1 MSINGVRHQ
10 AGSAFAETGEK
21 YKPQHF
27 IYLTIPQVGIEHLT
41 FILKPAGCSIPG
53 QRSSPRLALPSVL
66 LSCIGNSA
74 YTWARV
80 IALYPVVPSSYNE
93 TMASRL
99 DLAGKWI
106 VFFGIVFGIY
116 TALPFLAPLFMH
128 LGWKPVGN
136 AIYFIYSFLCHQLPE
151 RSFFLFG
158 QKLTYSLPDI
168 QAAWQTTIHPMVLRQ
183 FIGNPQMGWKVAWS
197 DRMVSMFT
205 AILIFGLSWWPLRRR
220 LKPLPLW
227 GLVLLVLPMVMDG
240 TTHFISDLAGI
251 GNGFRDTN
259 FWLVNMTQNSFPSTF
274 YAGDAWGS
282 FNSIMRLLSGILFG
296 LGIVWFGFPYLN
308 ASINDEAYER
318 QAA

>member
-1 MSINGVRHQ
+1 MRRRYR
-10 AGSAFAETGEK
+10 AGSALIETGEK
-21 YKPQHF
+21 HKPQHF
-27 IYLTIPQVGIEHLT
+27 IYLTVPQVGIKHLT

-168 QAAWQTTIHPMVLRQ
+168 QAAWQITIHPMVLRQ

-259 FWLVNMTQNSFPSTF
+259 FWLVNMTHNSFPSTF

-296 LGIVWFGFPYLN
+296 LGVVWFGFPYLN